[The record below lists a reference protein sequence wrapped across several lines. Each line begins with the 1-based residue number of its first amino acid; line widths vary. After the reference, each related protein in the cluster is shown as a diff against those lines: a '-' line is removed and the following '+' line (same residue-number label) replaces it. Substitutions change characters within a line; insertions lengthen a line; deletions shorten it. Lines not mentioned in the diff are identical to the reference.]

1 MMAKTTGAQLRAFFA
16 DPAAWPGEPGESYYD
31 DSVFIVNGEEVDED
45 FNPETVALDAIVSF
59 DGMFCT
65 LDGSGDK
72 PLETHFRQWLKKQN
86 TVYILVKCDKRKEAM
101 VRSAIKDAGGVIA
114 D

>member
-1 MMAKTTGAQLRAFFA
+1 
-16 DPAAWPGEPGESYYD
+16 
-31 DSVFIVNGEEVDED
+31 
-45 FNPETVALDAIVSF
+45 
-59 DGMFCT
+59 MFCT

-86 TVYILVKCDKRKEAM
+86 TVYILVKCDKSKEAM
-101 VRSAIKDAGGVIA
+101 VRSAIKDAGGVVA